1 MASKL
6 YVGGLAYST
15 TSDGLGAH
23 FKPYGTVVSAV
34 VVTDRDSSQSRG
46 FGFVEMSSDAEA
58 QAAITA
64 LNGAEMGGRTL
75 TVNEA
80 RPQEPRTGGGG
91 GGGFGGGGKRDRY

>member
-46 FGFVEMSSDAEA
+46 FGFVELSNDSEA
-58 QAAITA
+58 QAAIGA
-64 LNGAEMGGRTL
+64 LDQKPLDGRDL
-75 TVNEA
+75 TVNMAKA
-80 RPQEPRTGGGG
+80 RTERPS
-91 GGGFGGGGKRDRY
+91 RY

>member
-46 FGFVEMSSDAEA
+46 FGFVELSNDTEA
-58 QAAITA
+58 QAAISA
-64 LNGAEMGGRTL
+64 LDQKPLDGRDL
-75 TVNEA
+75 TVNMAKA
-80 RPQEPRTGGGG
+80 RTERPS
-91 GGGFGGGGKRDRY
+91 RY

>member
-46 FGFVEMSSDAEA
+46 FGFVEMSNDAEA
-58 QAAITA
+58 QAAISA
-64 LNGAEMGGRTL
+64 LDQKPLDGRDL
-75 TVNEA
+75 TVNMAKA
-80 RPQEPRTGGGG
+80 RTERPS
-91 GGGFGGGGKRDRY
+91 RY

>member
-15 TSDGLGAH
+15 TSEGLGAH

-46 FGFVEMSSDAEA
+46 FGFVEMSNDAEA
-58 QAAITA
+58 QAAINA
-64 LNGAEMGGRTL
+64 LDSKPLDGHDLKVNVAKART
-75 TVNEA
+75 E
-80 RPQEPRTGGGG
+80 RPS
-91 GGGFGGGGKRDRY
+91 RY